1 MKYANCV
8 DLSININELKR
19 IASAYVEDSRRLSPD
34 ELRESLKKT
43 EGQYTSYDNVKKQL
57 DKLKLNANPA
67 VRIITPIFLKRFL
80 LDEDEFMSPCKKTE
94 EKILEYEQTI
104 IDNSNNI
111 DIKSLSREMKLLKF
125 VLDKAWQKGDD
136 ISIDEKN
143 LIEEIRKYLNISE
156 KQQDVLEAK
165 AGRYPTKGN
174 VLHSRSEID
183 DVRKVLQQC
192 GLIFYVKNSDNVGCD
207 VIPEEIAAKI
217 REYYGVEIKTYGYK
231 KMIEYVTKIEKKQY
245 LVEILEKYG
254 NRDDANTI
262 EGVQTSKIS
271 TLQAAILENVKPSNF
286 LGGYS
291 LYDGLNVTVLSKW
304 CGELNM
310 NVSGS
315 KSNLI
320 ERLLKYYD
328 ELREITISDID
339 EREKYYN
346 VYHELACRDLQ
357 FLRKNEIINK
367 DLECEHLFEKATN
380 YLFEVKLKNKPLNL
394 TGTNHPDGK
403 LSFNDKYILWDN
415 KSKEV
420 KVNLKDHIL
429 QFDGYIKASDKTVSV
444 FMVIAPDFTENS
456 ENECVQYALKNDTM
470 ILLITADELKEVA
483 EKWSKSHPD
492 ESFNLG
498 YFKQN
503 GRFRKTSI
511 QY

>member
-1 MKYANCV
+1 
-8 DLSININELKR
+8 
-19 IASAYVEDSRRLSPD
+19 
-34 ELRESLKKT
+34 
-43 EGQYTSYDNVKKQL
+43 
-57 DKLKLNANPA
+57 
-67 VRIITPIFLKRFL
+67 
-80 LDEDEFMSPCKKTE
+80 
-94 EKILEYEQTI
+94 
-104 IDNSNNI
+104 
-111 DIKSLSREMKLLKF
+111 
-125 VLDKAWQKGDD
+125 
-136 ISIDEKN
+136 
-143 LIEEIRKYLNISE
+143 
-156 KQQDVLEAK
+156 
-165 AGRYPTKGN
+165 
-174 VLHSRSEID
+174 
-183 DVRKVLQQC
+183 
-192 GLIFYVKNSDNVGCD
+192 
-207 VIPEEIAAKI
+207 
-217 REYYGVEIKTYGYK
+217 
-231 KMIEYVTKIEKKQY
+231 
-245 LVEILEKYG
+245 
-254 NRDDANTI
+254 
-262 EGVQTSKIS
+262 
-271 TLQAAILENVKPSNF
+271 
-286 LGGYS
+286 
-291 LYDGLNVTVLSKW
+291 
-304 CGELNM
+304 M
-310 NVSGS
+310 NVSRS